1 MPPKK
6 NESYPNR
13 IHVTGIFAHTSWS
26 HKNQS
31 IHGSLNIP
39 FLYVSSCLPHF
50 SHGIRH
56 GTLGSSMTG
65 KKNTFFHTSLLTNVK
80 ASPAAPARPVL
91 PTPWGRREWLGELV
105 EPMEIGDRP
114 KIQSNWYWYNVYTFF
129 STYYLFIV
137 HVFMVY
143 IKYSVYIM
151 YSTSI
156 NIHEIRVDVVW
167 HCFLANNPFASFW

>member
-1 MPPKK
+1 MNHIPIG
-6 NESYPNR
+6 

-39 FLYVSSCLPHF
+39 FLYVSSCLIFPMGFVMGPWDHQWPEKKHVFPH
-50 SHGIRH
+50 
-56 GTLGSSMTG
+56 
-65 KKNTFFHTSLLTNVK
+65 LLTDQRK
-80 ASPAAPARPVL
+80 GFSCSACTSSPSNSLRQARV
-91 PTPWGRREWLGELV
+91 TKGVGGTDGNRR
-105 EPMEIGDRP
+105 RP

-143 IKYSVYIM
+143 IKYSVY
-151 YSTSI
+151 Y
-156 NIHEIRVDVVW
+156 VQY
-167 HCFLANNPFASFW
+167 FY